1 LGKLLVVGFITVNEG
16 ELSAFVSEV
25 IRSFTN
31 AFACES
37 LLVLGLAGEEEEK
50 SQVEALELF
59 GKEVE
64 FVVEDTDSE
73 TKYQEKQESRGKVRF
88 EAFFSDL
95 CYLRLVQRRLL
106 RGNSGIGLGNGMSS
120 TRVENS
126 AKSSIETPRSFRANR
141 TSLKLHSVLQAISE

>member
-1 LGKLLVVGFITVNEG
+1 MGKLLVVGVVAFNEG

-59 GKEVE
+59 GREVE
-64 FVVEDTDSE
+64 FVVEDTDS
-73 TKYQEKQESRGKVRF
+73 
-88 EAFFSDL
+88 
-95 CYLRLVQRRLL
+95 LVQRRLL